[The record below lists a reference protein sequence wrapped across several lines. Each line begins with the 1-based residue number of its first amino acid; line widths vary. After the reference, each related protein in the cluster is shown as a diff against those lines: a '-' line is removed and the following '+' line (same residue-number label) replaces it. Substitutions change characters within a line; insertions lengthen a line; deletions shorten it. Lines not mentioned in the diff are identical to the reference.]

1 MISIRLHGMKWIVAA
16 IGICAAV
23 VGIILL
29 IERMGFVPGPIAMV
43 GLAIPFVPLFGG
55 IIEVIT
61 GIPFF
66 ELARRWDN
74 LKGWQRGLY
83 GTTFVV
89 LALFGILAIVG
100 GYFTF
105 LDHIGK

>member
-1 MISIRLHGMKWIVAA
+1 MTTTRIHGMRWIAAA

-43 GLAIPFVPLFGG
+43 GLAIPFVPLYVG

-61 GIPFF
+61 DIPFF

-83 GTTFVV
+83 GTTIIV

-100 GYFTF
+100 GYFAF
-105 LDHIGK
+105 LDHIG